1 MSGTLRALDMSVMRR
16 LKQIIKQTCEETAR
30 GYGAEAEVVFTTEYP
45 VLNSAPALTEFT
57 MDRIR
62 ALIGS
67 DRVFQLDAPSL
78 GADDFAFFCEATD
91 CCYFNIGCRGV
102 VRVTIRFSTPPLSLP
117 MRAVFVT
124 HLKFCVR
131 SHCNRRSTMPCHHCL
146 LKVQPNHS
154 LFPCNVA

>member
-1 MSGTLRALDMSVMRR
+1 VVTIGTINGGTASNIIADEVKMSGTLRALDMSVMRR
-16 LKQIIKQTCEETAR
+16 LKQIIKQTCEEMAR
-30 GYGAEAEVVFTTEYP
+30 GYGAEAEVVFTTESP

-91 CCYFNIGCRGV
+91 CCYFNIGCRGDGQGDDQILH
-102 VRVTIRFSTPPLSLP
+102 TPALAPDEGCIRNTLEILCQI
-117 MRAVFVT
+117 A
-124 HLKFCVR
+124 L
-131 SHCNRRSTMPCHHCL
+131 
-146 LKVQPNHS
+146 
-154 LFPCNVA
+154 